1 MSSDRK
7 KVEFWCDPLVVYGKN
22 VQISV
27 FCFTLDSIRLRPT
40 VQEQK
45 QSDSCPGDTTVTV
58 EIVGQFR
65 FAARVVGRLHRGGSK
80 TVSETAEKAAQVR
93 IIRGSV
99 GESGICT
106 FSDGLEDVCG

>member
-58 EIVGQFR
+58 EMVGQFH
-65 FAARVVGRLHRGGSK
+65 FAAGVMGQLRRRGIKSIPK
-80 TVSETAEKAAQVR
+80 TAGKAAQVR
-93 IIRGSV
+93 ITRGGV